1 MNFSPAT
8 QIDREIEGS
17 SIIIHVVAL
26 IGDTKMSTTKINVE
40 CQDEND
46 SKPEFDPNFNLEL
59 SEAFL
64 PGRQLGYVRANDA
77 DLNAIITYSLGL
89 ASQNYLNIDAQ
100 SGAITLT
107 SSIDREILDHLE
119 VIIVASD
126 GVHTTEWKKMVPVQ
140 DINDN
145 APIFPTPQ
153 FSFDILE
160 NAPRGAFVGKI
171 EAR

>member
-1 MNFSPAT
+1 MSIPVDYVSILGDFQKNLNLGSVV
-8 QIDREIEGS
+8 REPDIQFM
-17 SIIIHVVAL
+17 VWNW
-26 IGDTKMSTTKINVE
+26 M
-40 CQDEND
+40 
-46 SKPEFDPNFNLEL
+46 
-59 SEAFL
+59 
-64 PGRQLGYVRANDA
+64 
-77 DLNAIITYSLGL
+77 
-89 ASQNYLNIDAQ
+89 NIDAQ